1 MSIQHAQYLLKST
14 NMSILDIALSVGYTN
29 SSKFSSAFK
38 NETSMTPMQY
48 RKSYRRPII
57 E

>member
-1 MSIQHAQYLLKST
+1 MRIQHAQYLLKST

-29 SSKFSSAFK
+29 YSKFSSAFK
-38 NETSMTPMQY
+38 NETSTTPMQY
-48 RKSYRRPII
+48 RKSYGLPII